1 MPTKLPPKIQP
12 LKTTLG
18 GPGLHSDLINLSSWY
33 RYTEASTDTQVPMG
47 NLGTDTPPLVPI
59 PGELTRGYRYPY
71 SGIDTWCITR
81 GIDTLPSRY
90 RYPNSSVGF
99 GYRYH

>member
-1 MPTKLPPKIQP
+1 MLQGVPKTVFRQWVSV
-12 LKTTLG
+12 LR
-18 GPGLHSDLINLSSWY
+18 SQY
-33 RYTEASTDTQVPMG
+33 RYSSPMG
-47 NLGTDTPPLVPI
+47 NLGTDTPPLVSI
-59 PGELTRGYRYPY
+59 PGELTKGYRYLYSGIDTWVYQQRGYRYPY

-81 GIDTLPSRY
+81 GTNTLPSRY

>member
-1 MPTKLPPKIQP
+1 MANIGTQMQKSSFKEFQKLFS
-12 LKTTLG
+12 G
-18 GPGLHSDLINLSSWY
+18 SWY
-33 RYTEASTDTQVPMG
+33 RYSEASTDTQVPMG

-81 GIDTLPSRY
+81 GTDTLPSMY